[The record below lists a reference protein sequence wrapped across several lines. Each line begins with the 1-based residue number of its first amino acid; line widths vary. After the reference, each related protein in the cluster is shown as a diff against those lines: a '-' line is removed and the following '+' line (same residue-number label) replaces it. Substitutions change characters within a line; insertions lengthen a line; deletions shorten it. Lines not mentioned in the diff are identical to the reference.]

1 MKVLFVDMQYDYGQK
16 SRGINAIGILG
27 FKKAFENLGHETIP
41 FFYDEYLN
49 TNLEKLQTDL
59 LNKADEVKPD
69 LIFFCLFR
77 DQFKP
82 DTLDKLKT
90 KYKTLNWFGDDSWR
104 FENFT
109 TKFAPHFSYCV
120 TTDKFSVKKYKEI
133 GVKNIIRAQW
143 AAIDDSREFDKKPYK
158 YDVSFVGGFN
168 QYRNWFVKVLKKHGI
183 NVQCFGTGWPNGPL
197 SNDGM
202 IELFQ
207 TSRINLNISNSACY
221 DIRYLLSNP
230 KNLLHT
236 IYTTKQSSQ
245 IKARNFEI
253 NYYGGFQL
261 TDYAPTIEEYYDI
274 GKEIACYI
282 SPDEAAVQIKYY
294 LDNAEEREAIKEAG
308 QKKAKIAFTYTG
320 QMRNVL
326 KEMQ

>member
-1 MKVLFVDMQYDYGQK
+1 
-16 SRGINAIGILG
+16 LG

-41 FFYDEYLN
+41 FFYDEYLE
-49 TNLEKLQTDL
+49 TNIEKLQSDL
-59 LNKADEVKPD
+59 LLKADEVKPD

-77 DQFKP
+77 DQFKIE
-82 DTLDKLKT
+82 TLNKLKS

-104 FENFT
+104 FEKFT
-109 TKFAPHFSYCV
+109 TTYAPSFTYCV
-120 TTDKFSVKKYKEI
+120 TTDKFSLKKYRDI
-133 GVKNIIRAQW
+133 GVHNIIRAQW
-143 AAIDDSREFDKKPYK
+143 AAIDDERVFEKKPYK

-183 NVQCFGTGWPNGPL
+183 EVACFGNGWLNGPL

-207 TSRINLNISNSACY
+207 TTKINLNISNSACY
-221 DIRYLLSNP
+221 DIRYLLSHP
-230 KNLLHT
+230 KNLAHT
-236 IYTTKQSSQ
+236 LISTKQSSQ

-274 GKEIACYI
+274 GKEISCYI
-282 SPDEAAVQIKYY
+282 APDEAASQIRYY
-294 LDNAEEREAIKEAG
+294 LDNHTEREQIRKSGYE
-308 QKKAKIAFTYTG
+308 KAMRGYTYTG
-320 QMRNVL
+320 QMKKVL
-326 KEMQ
+326 NEIN